1 MEVQKP
7 MSQEAEMQLT
17 KHRNLY
23 NGDFGVFFW
32 NSEMWQ
38 PEGGPY
44 SARAIHR
51 FVDLLAD
58 SGVDTF
64 LVNPNSQVAWYPSR
78 AIPTVL
84 DNYIRDDPS
93 VRSGDNWWSP
103 DLLNPILDLKEA
115 GVDWLAEA
123 IEHCHERGI
132 SPWISIRMNDPH
144 LDHPHLRS
152 PLYQDGLLN
161 YERQEVRD
169 YYFSLIREVV
179 EDYDSAGLELDWLRC
194 PTCCPSPASQQT
206 IDMMTAWFS
215 DIRKLTETKA
225 RQTGRRFPLGMRI
238 PGSYKRMREIGIDVE
253 AIIKAGLVDFVCPT
267 NFMQTSW
274 DMPHDRLRAE
284 FGEDITIYGV
294 TELMLNELMVY
305 SKELDKTTA
314 PYVCASVPALL
325 GNAAGKLVLGADGME
340 QYNFFCADQT
350 RKFHNEPGKAGQYNA
365 LRNLH
370 DLETLRGQ
378 SKHYS
383 ICSELRGWSSEFD
396 LPRPL
401 PVILE
406 PNNQHT
412 FTLPM
417 CVEPADRELEL
428 IVQVVVEKKK
438 SLSEIGISFNGATP
452 CSDASATDELLFPN
466 GPSKHHL
473 SKYQAFN
480 YRFTVSQIVEGWNEL
495 VVFNQGNEAVKIVS
509 IELAVKST

>member
-1 MEVQKP
+1 MR
-7 MSQEAEMQLT
+7 LT

-51 FVDLLAD
+51 FVDILAD

-64 LVNPNSQVAWYPSR
+64 LINPNSQVAWYPSK

-84 DNYIRDDPS
+84 DRYVRDGLS
-93 VRSGDNWWSP
+93 VGSADNWWTP
-103 DLLNPILDLKEA
+103 ALLNPALDLKEA

-123 IEHCHERGI
+123 IERCRERGI

-144 LDHPHLRS
+144 LGHPYLRS
-152 PLYQDGLLN
+152 PLYEDGLLN
-161 YERQEVRD
+161 YERREVRD

-179 EDYDSAGLELDWLRC
+179 EEYDSEGLELDWLRC
-194 PTCCPSPASQQT
+194 PTCCPAPASQQNV
-206 IDMMTAWFS
+206 DMMTSWFS
-215 DIRKLTETKA
+215 DIRALTEAKA

-238 PGSYKRMREIGIDVE
+238 PGNYKGMREIGIDVE
-253 AIIKAGLVDFVCPT
+253 AMVKAGLLDFICPT

-284 FGEDITIYGV
+284 FVEDITIYGV
-294 TELMLNELMVY
+294 TELLLNELMVF
-305 SKELDKTTA
+305 SKGLDKSTA
-314 PYVCASVPALL
+314 PYVCASAPALR
-325 GNAAGKLVLGADGME
+325 GNAAGKLVLGADGIQ
-340 QYNFFCADQT
+340 QYNFFCADQA
-350 RKFHNEPGKAGQYNA
+350 RKFHNEPGKIGQYAA

-370 DLETLRGQ
+370 DLEALRGQ
-378 SKHYS
+378 PKHYS
-383 ICSELRGWSSEFD
+383 ICSDLRGWSSEFD

-401 PVILE
+401 PAILE
-406 PNNQHT
+406 PNSQHT

-417 CVEPADRELEL
+417 CAEPADRGLEL
-428 IVQVVVEKKK
+428 IVQVVVEKKEN
-438 SLSEIGISFNGATP
+438 LPDIGVHFNASSP
-452 CSDASATDELLFPN
+452 CFDARATDELLFPN
-466 GPSKHHL
+466 GPSGHHL

-480 YRFTVSQIVEGWNEL
+480 YRFDVGQIVEGWNE
-495 VVFNQGNEAVKIVS
+495 VVVSNGGDNSVEIVS
-509 IELAVKST
+509 IELAVR